1 MRDFWRNTYLPSR
14 LALACAAV
22 AMALNLASYAG
33 LSMRGPFAFLGIVHV
48 MVMGL
53 GFFLFGRMIYGRSFV
68 WRPSPSPPSSM
79 RVPKSLVWA
88 TIVSFVYFVVV
99 FFGTW
104 ALYGEGNAEFRGAE
118 EVLVA
123 RDTVLASLPP
133 GTVAEYASRELRI
146 FSAAWL
152 WFALVIAIGSHYV
165 EGNIQ
170 QFRTSSR
177 LGSA

>member
-33 LSMRGPFAFLGIVHV
+33 LSMRGPFAFFGIVHV
-48 MVMGL
+48 MVIGL
-53 GFFLFGRMIYGRSFV
+53 GFFLFGRMIYNRSFV
-68 WRPSPSPPSSM
+68 WRTSPNPPSST
-79 RVPKSLVWA
+79 RVPKSLVRA
-88 TIVSFVYFVVV
+88 TVVSFVYFIVV
-99 FFGTW
+99 FLSAW
-104 ALYGEGNAEFRGAE
+104 AFPGEGNAEFRGGD

-123 RDTVLASLPP
+123 RDTVRAILAP

-152 WFALVIAIGSHYV
+152 FFALLIAISSHYV
-165 EGNIQ
+165 ERNIR
-170 QFRTSSR
+170 QFHTSSKVET
-177 LGSA
+177 A